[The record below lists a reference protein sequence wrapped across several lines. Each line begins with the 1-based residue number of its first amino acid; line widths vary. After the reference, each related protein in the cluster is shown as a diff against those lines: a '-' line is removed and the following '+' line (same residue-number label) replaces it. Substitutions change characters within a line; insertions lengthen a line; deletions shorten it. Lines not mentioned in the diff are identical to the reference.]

1 MSAAQH
7 SFDVLFCLVVVGFSG
22 QGCFFVLKFESL
34 KGCYEGPLR
43 GSMVF
48 LVGGGKGWGFL
59 GCLACFGV
67 GALRGMI
74 KLGF

>member
-1 MSAAQH
+1 M
-7 SFDVLFCLVVVGFSG
+7 
-22 QGCFFVLKFESL
+22 LKFE
-34 KGCYEGPLR
+34 GCYEGPLR

-48 LVGGGKGWGFL
+48 LVGGGKGLGFL